1 MYEIRKIL
9 GSTDPVLVLFL
20 GACPAVAMSESLVTA
35 LAIGLAA
42 LVIMLCSAVVM
53 RLLDKGLDES
63 DRLVASV
70 LVTTFF
76 ASAVQM
82 LMKAFLPG
90 VFSMMGIYVA
100 VLAVDLMVFSVAGNR
115 VASIG
120 DAIMSALLIG
130 IYFLIAVM
138 ALAGV
143 RVLFGSGMLFGFSI
157 DILNTVPGGLVLFA
171 IELAI
176 INHIA
181 SRPRK
186 KRGAHEEV
194 GSC

>member
-53 RLLDKGLDES
+53 RLLDKWLDES

-70 LVTTFF
+70 LITTFF

-115 VASIG
+115 VASVA

-130 IYFLIAVM
+130 VYFLIAVM

-143 RVLFGSGMLFGFSI
+143 RVLFGSGMLFGFSV

-176 INHIA
+176 INRIA

-194 GSC
+194 SSC